1 MAVRYPR
8 GAGVGVA
15 IEAELTAMPFGKGEI
30 RRRSSARRRS
40 RQAHRDPRLRH
51 ACSYPALAAAE
62 RLDATVANMRF
73 VKPLDVALVTELART
88 P

>member
-1 MAVRYPR
+1 M
-8 GAGVGVA
+8 
-15 IEAELTAMPFGKGEI
+15 TAMPFGKGEI
-30 RRRSSARRRS
+30 RRESTRSRRADRRS
-40 RQAHRDPRLRH
+40 RSWRSARLL
-51 ACSYPALAAAE
+51 YPALEAAE